1 MQEINIQIP
10 IELIEQ
16 GETAV
21 LQQIAMQLY
30 ENNIFTFGQ
39 ARRLLNYSVWEFQK
53 LLGEN
58 QIVRQY
64 DQDDL
69 AEDIQMIQSGFWDD
83 KNSL

>member
-21 LQQIAMQLY
+21 LQKIAMQLY

-58 QIVRQY
+58 HIIRQY
-64 DQDDL
+64 DKDDL
-69 AEDIQMIQSGFWDD
+69 AEDIEQIQSGFWDD
-83 KNSL
+83 QNSL

>member
-1 MQEINIQIP
+1 
-10 IELIEQ
+10 
-16 GETAV
+16 
-21 LQQIAMQLY
+21 MQLY

-58 QIVRQY
+58 HIDRQY

-69 AEDIQMIQSGFWDD
+69 AEDIEAIKSG
-83 KNSL
+83 L

>member
-1 MQEINIQIP
+1 MQGINIQIP

-16 GETAV
+16 GERAV
-21 LQQIAMQLY
+21 LEQIAMQLY

-58 QIVRQY
+58 HVVRQY

-69 AEDIQMIQSGFWDD
+69 AEDIQDIKSGLWD
-83 KNSL
+83 SEIL